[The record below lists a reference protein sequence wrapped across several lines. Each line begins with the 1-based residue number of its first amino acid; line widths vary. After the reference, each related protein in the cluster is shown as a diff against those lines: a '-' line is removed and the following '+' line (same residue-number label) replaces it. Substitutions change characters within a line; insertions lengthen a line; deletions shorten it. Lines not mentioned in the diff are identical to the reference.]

1 MIYREDINL
10 LVIFKI
16 TKKKE
21 MEKLFMIMVM
31 NFKDSGLMIKEKK
44 KVY

>member
-31 NFKDSGLMIKEKK
+31 NFKESGLMLKK
-44 KVY
+44 KKK

>member
-31 NFKDSGLMIKEKK
+31 NFKESVLMIKKK
-44 KVY
+44 KK